1 MTTEREQSEELKLR
15 RAEAARQ
22 VKENPA
28 YTEAWLM
35 VKAALVDKIGAVDSK
50 DIEAMR
56 DAVQMLKNLN
66 RLEKVVDSFY
76 DSGKVVI
83 SKRSKLAIFNK
94 AS

>member
-1 MTTEREQSEELKLR
+1 MTTEREQAENLKLR

-35 VKAALVDKIGAVDSK
+35 VKAALVDKIAAVDTK
-50 DIEAMR
+50 DDKALI
-56 DAVQMLKNLN
+56 DAVHMLKNLN
-66 RLEKVVDSFY
+66 RLEKVIDSFY